1 MIKEISETQYTF
13 IHEYL
18 GFSRRHQAILE
29 GLVEWFD
36 VLEALDDEGKEVAD
50 AAFHVEHDLFRDEVR
65 FKHIWKLKDAEE

>member
-13 IHEYL
+13 IHDYL

-50 AAFHVEHDLFRDEVR
+50 AAFHVEHDLFNTQNNGRDV
-65 FKHIWKLKDAEE
+65 